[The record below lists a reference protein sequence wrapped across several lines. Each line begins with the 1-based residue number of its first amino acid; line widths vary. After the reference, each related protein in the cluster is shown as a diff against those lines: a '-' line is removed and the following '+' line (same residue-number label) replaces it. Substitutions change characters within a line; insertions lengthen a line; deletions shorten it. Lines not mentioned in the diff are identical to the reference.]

1 MKKRNLL
8 VVLLMAVIMLV
19 TGCAKEEKVN
29 PFLGTWNGTL
39 DYTQSFTDMM
49 VAENADIEQFVKF
62 EDLTF
67 HFVYTFTEEKVSVHV
82 DEASKNQ
89 FIANVEQGIAD
100 MIDAMAEAEAATN
113 GITVEQVYD
122 GMGVSRDAYVAY
134 TIENMQIDA
143 MVNAM
148 ATALELNG
156 AYEYDDTSIVVL
168 YDDNTYEEMKY
179 TLGMEDLTITISD
192 GTNSFVIPCTKAQ

>member
-8 VVLLMAVIMLV
+8 VILVMAVVMLF
-19 TGCAKEEKVN
+19 TGCANEEKEN
-29 PFLGTWNGTL
+29 PFLGTWTGTL

-49 VAENADIEQFVKF
+49 SAENADIEQYAAF
-62 EDLTF
+62 ENLTF
-67 HFVYTFTEEKVSVHV
+67 TFTYTFTEDKVSMHV
-82 DEASKNQ
+82 DEASKLS
-89 FIANVEQGIAD
+89 FVENVEAGVAK
-100 MIDAMAEAEAATN
+100 MIDAMAEAEATKN
-113 GITVEQVYD
+113 SITVDAVYA
-122 GMGVSRDAYVAY
+122 GMGVTRDAYVQY

-156 AYEYDDTSIVVL
+156 AYEYDETKIVVL

-179 TLGMEDLTITISD
+179 ALGIEDLTLTISD
-192 GTNSFVIPCTKAQ
+192 GANSFVIPCTKTK